1 VKQEQLASARAELT
15 LRVARAQ
22 AGGREELDRL
32 LRDLQEP
39 LYRHIRTVTRDGEA
53 AFDVLQNSLLL
64 IARRLRGLRDPR
76 WFKAWAYRIAT
87 REAVRM
93 AKRDTRL
100 RDLHEAAAIDRAAT
114 PPPESSFDP
123 ALLRACIDRL
133 ADLPPA
139 CQIVLRLHYLE
150 EMTFVEISE
159 ALEIPLG
166 TAKSRLAYG
175 LGRLRQLMAETAGGA
190 DPSA

>member
-1 VKQEQLASARAELT
+1 MKQEQLASARAELT

-22 AGGREELDRL
+22 AGGREALDRL
-32 LRDLQEP
+32 LRDHQEP
-39 LYRHIRTVTRDGEA
+39 LYRHIRTITRDGET
-53 AFDVLQNSLLL
+53 AFDALQNSLLL
-64 IARRLRGLRDPR
+64 IARRLAGLRDPR

-87 REAVRM
+87 REAVRL
-93 AKRDTRL
+93 AKRETHIHDL
-100 RDLHEAAAIDRAAT
+100 REAAAIDWVEM
-114 PPPESSFDP
+114 PPPEPAFDP
-123 ALLRACIDRL
+123 TVLRACVDRL

-166 TAKSRLAYG
+166 TVKSRLAYG
-175 LGRLRQLMAETAGGA
+175 LGRLRQLMDETAGGA
-190 DPSA
+190 NPSA